1 MVYTLTKGRRFLL
14 DKPFKLYTDHKP
26 LLGLLK
32 KAARGEHIEKQR
44 MARMLL
50 DIVEEFNLKLFMYK
64 VKEHSIRLWYLPSC
78 S

>member
-50 DIVEEFNLKLFMYK
+50 DIVEEFQIEAFHVQGEKN
-64 VKEHSIRLWYLPSC
+64 IPSDFGTRPP